1 MKTVAAI
8 SFRDNHSLSM
18 DVEAVTSIEMGAPL
32 QLEDGS
38 WFCEM
43 ILRSGNGTIALQLLA
58 DSPQKFK
65 VQEAEPPPSDALAD
79 GGME

>member
-8 SFRDNHSLSM
+8 SFRNNQSLSM
-18 DVEAVTSIEMGAPL
+18 DVEAVNSIAMGAPM

-43 ILRSGNGTIALQLLA
+43 IVRSANGVIALQLLA
-58 DSPQKFK
+58 DSPEKFR
-65 VQEAEPPPSDALAD
+65 VQEPDHFAGNLED
-79 GGME
+79 GGIE

>member
-8 SFRDNHSLSM
+8 SFRSNQSLSM
-18 DVEAVTSIEMGAPL
+18 DVEAVNSIEMGTPL

-43 ILRSGNGTIALQLLA
+43 IVRSANGVIALQLLS
-58 DSPQKFK
+58 DSPDKFH
-65 VQEAEPPPSDALAD
+65 VQEPDPLAGNLEE